1 MAIVIRHTTPADL
14 PALGR
19 IEAVCFPAAE
29 AASAETLRERF
40 DVFPEYFFT
49 AEDGERPVGFIN
61 GMITDRAAISDEM
74 FSTPSSHNPDG
85 ARLAVL
91 GLNVLPAY
99 RRQGIARRLMETLL
113 GQARANGKSGAVLT
127 CKEHLIRYYETFGY
141 RCLGVSASVHGGA
154 VWYDMLL
161 PLREPTAD

>member
-1 MAIVIRHTTPADL
+1 MAIIIRHTAPADL

-29 AASAETLRERF
+29 AASEETLRGRF
-40 DVFPEYFFT
+40 EVFPEYFFT

-61 GMITDRAAISDEM
+61 GMMTNCAAICDEM
-74 FSTPSSHNPDG
+74 FSTPATHNPDG

-91 GLNVLPAY
+91 GLNVLPEY

-113 GQARANGKSGAVLT
+113 GQAQADGKSGAVLT
-127 CKEHLIRYYETFGY
+127 CKEHLIRYYESFGY
-141 RCLGVSASVHGGA
+141 RCLGLSASVHGGA
-154 VWYDMLL
+154 VWYDMALVF
-161 PLREPTAD
+161 PVH

>member
-14 PALGR
+14 CELGR

-61 GMITDRAAISDEM
+61 GMVTNRATICDEM
-74 FSTPSSHNPDG
+74 FSTPAVHNPDG
-85 ARLAVL
+85 TRLAVL
-91 GLNVLPAY
+91 GLNVLPEY
-99 RRQGIARRLMETLL
+99 RRQGIARRLMDALL
-113 GQARANGKSGAVLT
+113 SQARADGKSGAVLT
-127 CKEHLIRYYETFGY
+127 CKEHLIRYYESFGY
-141 RCLGVSASVHGGA
+141 RRLGVSASVHGGA
-154 VWYDMLL
+154 VWHDMALVFPVHSAL
-161 PLREPTAD
+161 